1 MRLFPW
7 REMVAS
13 FFLGNGHRRE
23 HAPKNRETLAGKF
36 ADKGAGAPRLSTSAN
51 DRLETRSHTASL
63 GGGRRR
69 AMSGD
74 FVPMTREAYNRL
86 KSEIERLE
94 MDEMPKIAQKIAEA
108 RAEGDLKENAEYH
121 AQRENQGLLQA
132 KINSL
137 KSKLV
142 NAHIVDPT
150 TLPKDEVVFGATVR
164 VLDLDFQDE
173 EEYTLVGMGDE
184 DYDCGKILTTSPIGA
199 ALLGA
204 KVGQTVEVTVP
215 RGKLRYKV
223 QGIEFRDL

>member
-1 MRLFPW
+1 
-7 REMVAS
+7 
-13 FFLGNGHRRE
+13 
-23 HAPKNRETLAGKF
+23 
-36 ADKGAGAPRLSTSAN
+36 
-51 DRLETRSHTASL
+51 
-63 GGGRRR
+63 
-69 AMSGD
+69 MSGD

-142 NAHIVDPT
+142 NAHIVDPS

-223 QGIEFRDL
+223 QGIEFRDH